1 MQILEGVYGS
11 EHRQSNIVVSK
22 VCKCVQAVGCVHR
35 LLVLEFM
42 GPDAAGRRII
52 NLSGSWFRMK
62 G

>member
-11 EHRQSNIVVSK
+11 EHKQSNIEVTK
-22 VCKCVQAVGCVHR
+22 VCECVQAVGCARR

-42 GPDAAGRRII
+42 GPDAEGRRII
-52 NLSGSWFRMK
+52 NLSGLWFRMK